1 MSVSQLTPRPRSLED
16 CCMDRLAL
24 LRSVPFFAASSEA
37 SLRRAAGRSSW
48 QHFGKGGFLFHAGE
62 QVDRIFVIASG
73 QVAATITSKRGTPL
87 VFHVATTGECPGHTD
102 LLHDGPHTASA
113 QALDAVTA
121 LAVPARTCTE
131 LLEAEPAA
139 LLAYAKNLAAIVR
152 VLNGSLADLVFLDL
166 ERRLAQMLA
175 ESPSREGRVELR
187 MTQTELAARL
197 GVARQSLNQAL
208 SRLAGRGLIVVEAAR
223 AIRITD
229 RATLEAFVASDPRDY
244 PPTVMASSSRRRN
257 SEATTG
263 G

>member
-24 LRSVPFFAASSEA
+24 LRSVPFFATSSEA

-121 LAVPARTCTE
+121 LAVPARTWTE

-139 LLAYAKNLAAIVR
+139 LLAYAKDLAAAIVR
-152 VLNGSLADLVFLDL
+152 VD
-166 ERRLAQMLA
+166 R
-175 ESPSREGRVELR
+175 SPIWCFS
-187 MTQTELAARL
+187 T
-197 GVARQSLNQAL
+197 RQAPAT
-208 SRLAGRGLIVVEAAR
+208 AGC
-223 AIRITD
+223 
-229 RATLEAFVASDPRDY
+229 S
-244 PPTVMASSSRRRN
+244 
-257 SEATTG
+257 ATTRFARRCG
-263 G
+263 ASTAIFRRSR